1 MRGIKHWAMAF
12 IALVAM
18 LVGFAANQPVPT
30 AAASEDLAA
39 IQKRGYLV
47 VGLSADYAPLE
58 FHATLNGADTI
69 VGADI
74 SMSKQIAKDMGVK
87 LQIKEMN
94 FTALIGALKTGKIDL
109 IVSGMSKTPERE
121 KEVNFS
127 TPYLYET
134 QVMVIRKADKA
145 KYKSIADFSGK
156 KVGAQKQTTQ
166 EQLAKTQLPGAKIS
180 SLDKANDVIAQVSY
194 NKLDGAV
201 LASTI
206 ADSYVAR
213 APSLMVLNP
222 HFATPKA
229 PTAIA
234 VSKQNSAL
242 LAQVNKTIS
251 KVKGA
256 KYKTYLQAA
265 YKLQDQNQ
273 SFWAKYGNYFLR
285 GALYTL
291 IFAVLTVFFGT
302 VIGTLLAL
310 MKLSHSW
317 FAKAIANVYIEFIRG
332 TPLLVQAFI
341 VFFGTQ
347 ILGLDLSAFVA
358 GAIAMAINSGA
369 YVAEIIRGGINSVP
383 IGQTEAARSL
393 GLHQGQA
400 MRYVILPQATKN
412 IWPALGNEFVTDI
425 KESSVLSVIGATEL
439 MFEGTVVQGA
449 SFKPFLPL
457 VVVAILY
464 FIMTFTLSR
473 LLRLIEK
480 RFN

>member
-166 EQLAKTQLPGAKIS
+166 EQLAKTQLPGAKNS

-213 APSLMVLNP
+213 TPSLMVLNP

-332 TPLLVQAFI
+332 TPLLV
-341 VFFGTQ
+341 
-347 ILGLDLSAFVA
+347 
-358 GAIAMAINSGA
+358 
-369 YVAEIIRGGINSVP
+369 
-383 IGQTEAARSL
+383 
-393 GLHQGQA
+393 
-400 MRYVILPQATKN
+400 
-412 IWPALGNEFVTDI
+412 
-425 KESSVLSVIGATEL
+425 
-439 MFEGTVVQGA
+439 
-449 SFKPFLPL
+449 
-457 VVVAILY
+457 
-464 FIMTFTLSR
+464 
-473 LLRLIEK
+473 
-480 RFN
+480 